1 MIQVLVQVHGLLRA
15 AVHDPDGVL
24 DLTLPE
30 GTDVAGAIE
39 ALRERQAS
47 SLFDQRACMAV
58 VDGEKVPLDHPLQGG
73 EKLQLFH
80 LFSGG

>member
-1 MIQVLVQVHGLLRA
+1 MIRVLVQVHGLLRA
-15 AVHDPDGVL
+15 AVRDPNGVL

-58 VDGEKVPLDHPLQGG
+58 VNGAKVPLDRTLEDG
-73 EKLQLFH
+73 EQLQLYH